1 MYCRNSDEGSDKLTQ
16 MRQRANIL
24 EGDILEVLGTLP
36 TQERLRVEAIINEV
50 EDEVCRLSSYDWT
63 SS

>member
-1 MYCRNSDEGSDKLTQ
+1 MINFAK

-36 TQERLRVEAIINEV
+36 VQERVRVEAIINEV
-50 EDEVCRLSSYDWT
+50 EDEVCLFPIYKLPDRT
-63 SS
+63 AAIQG

>member
-1 MYCRNSDEGSDKLTQ
+1 MIVGTLTKAVINFTQ

-36 TQERLRVEAIINEV
+36 SQERLRVEAIIREV
-50 EDEVCRLSSYDWT
+50 EDEVCQTPVD
-63 SS
+63 